1 MSPVSTGPAKDSV
14 IDTSNLPDI
23 NHPQPVDQLSFRE
36 IDSGGYEIVSTHENV
51 NINTSMSMSTIE
63 ATQASDTG
71 GGDTPTIHMMHE
83 TVIQPISSVA
93 VNEVVSDMRLIDV
106 EDRGCIS
113 SKVFAS
119 PNGTMLWKADV
130 PTEFKPFI
138 GVVFDSWSDALKMY
152 NDYAD
157 KAGFSTRLGT
167 TKKNRKPT
175 KDVTHKYVLC
185 NRAGTST
192 LKNSSFYTSPSVVHK
207 RRRTKS
213 NLTNCGAC
221 IRFKVIKGT
230 PKFSVQGFVETHNHR
245 LIDKDNMD
253 FSRKRRKMGFDEQQ
267 FVHQLS
273 LNKIGATRAHKIRC
287 SIKGGVDKVRGTAV
301 DFKNYARDIRVFITS
316 RDAQLVVDTLSSR
329 MANLNNF
336 FFHHEV
342 VNNELRFLFWA
353 DGISRCNYEVFG
365 DVLAFDATY
374 KTNQYGMIF
383 VPFTGIDHH
392 KRCVTFGAA
401 LLYDEKTETY
411 KLLLDTFLKAHKKQP
426 VLVYTD
432 QDGAMKSA
440 VEAVFTESVH
450 HLCAWHIMDK
460 LPAKLQGEVLD
471 STAIRAGI
479 KKLVWD
485 KMILPSVFE
494 EKWQALIDTHKLRD
508 VVWLNTMYGIRKRWV
523 PCYFRE
529 VPLSNLMSTTSR
541 CESTNVAFKLNSSAS
556 NTLVQF
562 LLCFDTAIDWQRYH
576 QREEEFASDTAAYS
590 LLTET
595 PFERHASLVYTNK
608 IFLEV
613 QKEIDRSQKR
623 CLTHTSTDTDG
634 NMKYTISQFNKKRK
648 IVANF
653 EVKFDPIDK
662 SASCTCL
669 CFTRVGYLC
678 RHIFAVYSFN
688 EVDEI
693 PDRYVLKR
701 WRRGALPKSVYS
713 VDHRYSADNDEESK
727 LRSEIID
734 IVTQCADRLRSRPD
748 KLTALR
754 DDLLAM
760 QGRILKDVP
769 VEPACNNKDSV
780 INYFYGSVQSGSD
793 TVIVAPGS
801 DTVLVA
807 PEAVKHK
814 GRHSDAR
821 IVGEREKAIEQHK
834 KVQRKCTTC
843 GRPGH
848 NARSCAKVTAATA
861 LASGRYVPPSVGPVG
876 ESSTNRDS

>member
-1 MSPVSTGPAKDSV
+1 MSPVSAGPAKDSV

-36 IDSGGYEIVSTHENV
+36 IDSGEYEIVSTHENV

-119 PNGTMLWKADV
+119 PNGTMLWKPDV

-185 NRAGTST
+185 NRAGTAT

-508 VVWLNTMYGIRKRWV
+508 VVWLNTM
-523 PCYFRE
+523 
-529 VPLSNLMSTTSR
+529 
-541 CESTNVAFKLNSSAS
+541 
-556 NTLVQF
+556 
-562 LLCFDTAIDWQRYH
+562 
-576 QREEEFASDTAAYS
+576 
-590 LLTET
+590 
-595 PFERHASLVYTNK
+595 HASLVYTNK

-634 NMKYTISQFNKKRK
+634 NMKYTVSQFNKKRK

-662 SASCTCL
+662 SSSCTCL

-793 TVIVAPGS
+793 TVIVAPDS